1 MRVLILNQFFYPDI
15 SATSQLMTDLAE
27 DLVAA
32 GIDVTALACDKPYIG
47 DGQLAAREDYKGVK
61 IVRVP
66 TAKHVRGSIIKRLIS
81 YASFYWSSFFKL
93 LSLPKQDVVLVLT
106 TPPLISLVPLVVRI
120 FKGGKVI
127 HLVQDVY
134 PQVAIEMGVFKRG
147 SFVARLADWF
157 ARRALHASDA
167 IIVLGECMR
176 GCIESAGVKPVKLHT
191 IQNWAEE
198 SITPVPREANSFRA
212 SQPWGSKF
220 VVLYSGNIG
229 AAHDFTAIKE
239 GALLLAEDKEI
250 QFVFIG
256 SGPRRQELE
265 EFAAANP
272 HANITFLNYLPRNEL
287 AQSLS
292 AGDVH
297 LIAQADNMT
306 GLIIPSKLYGILA
319 AGRPIVFTG
328 PAQTEVA
335 RTIMDAGC
343 GFVVSNDD
351 PKFFADRIRA
361 LKSDRASAE
370 EMGKRGRDL
379 YLRKY
384 QRKEATARYLRLL
397 HTVHGK

>member
-1 MRVLILNQFFYPDI
+1 
-15 SATSQLMTDLAE
+15 
-27 DLVAA
+27 
-32 GIDVTALACDKPYIG
+32 
-47 DGQLAAREDYKGVK
+47 
-61 IVRVP
+61 
-66 TAKHVRGSIIKRLIS
+66 
-81 YASFYWSSFFKL
+81 
-93 LSLPKQDVVLVLT
+93 
-106 TPPLISLVPLVVRI
+106 
-120 FKGGKVI
+120 
-127 HLVQDVY
+127 
-134 PQVAIEMGVFKRG
+134 
-147 SFVARLADWF
+147 
-157 ARRALHASDA
+157 
-167 IIVLGECMR
+167 MR
-176 GCIESAGVKPVKLHT
+176 GCIESAGVKTHKVHT

-198 SITPVPREANSFRA
+198 SITPVPHHSNSFRA
-212 SQPWGSKF
+212 SQPWASSF

-239 GALLLAEDKEI
+239 GTLLLAEDKDI
-250 QFVFIG
+250 HFVFIG

-265 EFAAANP
+265 EFAATNP

-319 AGRPIVFTG
+319 AARPIVFTG

-343 GFVVSNDD
+343 GFVVANDD
-351 PKFFADRIRA
+351 PHFFADRIRA
-361 LKSDRASAE
+361 LKNDRATAE

-384 QRKEATARYLRLL
+384 QRREATKRYLRLL
-397 HTVHGK
+397 QTLHSE